1 MRDFLPADKARREH
15 VLSVIRRTFREHGF
29 DEIET
34 PVVEDSAR
42 LHAGLGGDNEKLA
55 FAVMKRDLKQ
65 EALQQA
71 ADTGDSLELAD
82 LGLRFDLTVPLARF
96 YATHRAELPKV
107 FRAIQIAPVW
117 RAERP
122 QKGRFRQFVQ
132 CDIDIIGEAGPLAE
146 IELIAA
152 TAAALEALGFTGT
165 NGCTIRINDRRIL
178 RRIVSSLGI
187 PDESFERALIA
198 IDKEDKIGVD
208 GVVKEL
214 VELELGEE
222 ATLAPV
228 LGHLGRI
235 SGTNSGT
242 NSGSERGGSDG
253 DRAGDGDAGG
263 DGDRAGDGDA
273 GGDGDRAGDGD
284 ADDDGAGDRG
294 GVRAGADLPADG
306 WDLLDAPPDWLD
318 PHAYRDLLAIR
329 SAVNTATS
337 GRARLV
343 FSPNLVRGM
352 GYYTGTI
359 FEIAHP
365 DLPYSLGG
373 GGRYDGMIGR
383 FLGTDVPAAGF
394 SLGFERLVELVQLPE
409 DAAANS
415 VVLIYDADVEPARLA
430 ALKQELVAGGARA
443 TLAERP
449 KNLKALIDQL
459 GASGWTQFA
468 FVTSATGGSDDLE
481 LRQISAAEPAQ

>member
-15 VLSVIRRTFREHGF
+15 VLSVIRRTFRANGF

-55 FAVMKRDLKQ
+55 FAVMKRDLKPDD
-65 EALQQA
+65 LQQA
-71 ADTGDSLELAD
+71 AASGDYLDLAD

-96 YATHRAELPKV
+96 YASHRAELPKV

-146 IELIAA
+146 IELISA
-152 TAAALEALGFTGT
+152 TSSALEALGFTGS
-165 NGCTIRINDRRIL
+165 NACTVRINDRRIL
-178 RRIVSSLGI
+178 RRIVTSLGI
-187 PDESFERALIA
+187 ADESYERALIV

-214 VELELGEE
+214 VELGLGNAE
-222 ATLAPV
+222 TLTPV
-228 LGHLGRI
+228 LESLSAI
-235 SGTNSGT
+235 
-242 NSGSERGGSDG
+242 
-253 DRAGDGDAGG
+253 AGDG
-263 DGDRAGDGDA
+263 
-273 GGDGDRAGDGD
+273 
-284 ADDDGAGDRG
+284 
-294 GVRAGADLPADG
+294 
-306 WDLLDAPPDWLD
+306 WELLDAAPAWLD
-318 PHAYRDLLAIR
+318 VDAYADLLAIR
-329 SAVNTATS
+329 DAIDDSAK
-337 GRARLV
+337 LV
-343 FSPNLVRGM
+343 FAPNLVRGM

-383 FLGTDVPAAGF
+383 FLGTNVPAAGF
-394 SLGFERLVELVQLPE
+394 SLGFERLVDLVTLPD
-409 DAAANS
+409 DASANA
-415 VVLIYDADVEPARLA
+415 VALIYDADVDPARLA
-430 ALKQELVAGGARA
+430 ALKAELVASGARA

-449 KNLKALIDQL
+449 KNPKTLIDQL
-459 GASGWTQFA
+459 ATTGWTAFA
-468 FVTSATGGSDDLE
+468 FVSANTLHASDLE
-481 LRQISAAEPAQ
+481 IRDITAQ